1 MRPLVV
7 VVALATAGC
16 AMHSIPKDRAIEA
29 TFLPTAG
36 GLTLASAPEVRELP
50 DSFKVVTFNVHMEPA
65 DKIAPAI
72 AGDRAIADAD
82 ILILQEVHRTGE
94 DSSVSACSGACD
106 IGKRLGYHA
115 IYAPSFARAGGDDG
129 VAILSRAPITSAQI
143 IPLPYFH
150 THFNGGRRVALVA
163 TIQHAGKPVTVYA
176 VHLEN
181 RLSVKQRRR
190 QMLPIL
196 AHAKE
201 QPTPVVIAGDFNT
214 SPFTWVNHVVP
225 VPTGTQAR
233 RFERLMRANGFD
245 TPVTDS
251 GATFRYIGMRLDAI
265 YTRGFE
271 TTKFA
276 VAKAADVS
284 DHLPLWATLVAR
296 PAPSQLAALPPAA
309 RASRATKVAAPT
321 RHVPLPARGLPA
333 RRSIAATPTP
343 R

>member
-1 MRPLVV
+1 MRQLVV
-7 VVALATAGC
+7 VIALATAGC
-16 AMHSIPKDRAIEA
+16 AMHAIPKDRSIET
-29 TFLPTAG
+29 TFLPAAEPTLTAA
-36 GLTLASAPEVRELP
+36 TEVRELP
-50 DSFKVVTFNVHMEPA
+50 DRFKVVTFNVHMEPG

-72 AGDRAIADAD
+72 ASDRAIADAD
-82 ILILQEVHRTGE
+82 IIILQEVHRPGV

-150 THFNGGRRVALVA
+150 THFNGGRRVALAA
-163 TIQHAGKPVTVYA
+163 TVQHAGKPITVYA

-181 RLSVKQRRR
+181 RLSVNQRRK

-196 AHAKE
+196 AHAKQ

-225 VPTGTQAR
+225 VPTGTQDN
-233 RFERLMRANGFD
+233 RFEKLMRTNGFD
-245 TPVTDS
+245 TPVKDS
-251 GATFRYIGMRLDAI
+251 GATFRYLGMKLDAI
-265 YTRGFE
+265 YTRGFD

-296 PAPSQLAALPPAA
+296 PAPATTAA
-309 RASRATKVAAPT
+309 RTAARDPSAPKAAAPT
-321 RHVPLPARGLPA
+321 RGAPLPAAKTPP
-333 RRSIAATPTP
+333 RRSVAAT